1 MEAGYRNLPPFYD
14 RWQKS
19 YGKDFSTLIFPRLIA
34 SIRAHRISGRTMVD
48 VACGT
53 GTLALLMA
61 RRGWEVFGV
70 DASEGMLAE
79 ASDKLAGSS
88 LPVAF
93 FRQDMRELA
102 LPRPVHLATSFFDS
116 LNHIMT
122 AGDLGL
128 VFRRVRQ
135 SLVPG
140 GWFIFD
146 TSTERCFTTLWT
158 KSETFQER
166 DFSIVLDNSYDRAAR
181 SALCNVTLNVSRDG
195 GTVRLN
201 ETVRERFYTD
211 DEVSGLLAGAAF
223 AVRECEQFN
232 FTSNPAVGKL
242 KTWWVAESVGSRPPQ
257 A

>member
-1 MEAGYRNLPPFYD
+1 MEAGYRTLPPYYD

-61 RRGWEVFGV
+61 RRGWEVSGI
-70 DASEGMLAE
+70 DASEGMLAQAAE
-79 ASDKLAGSS
+79 KTAGSS

-116 LNHIMT
+116 LNHLMT
-122 AGDLGL
+122 AGELGA
-128 VFRRVRQ
+128 VFRRVRE
-135 SLVPG
+135 SVVPG

-158 KSETFQER
+158 KSETFHHR
-166 DFSIVLDNSYDRAAR
+166 DFSIVLDNSYDRASR
-181 SALCNVTLNVSRDG
+181 SALCNVTLEVKGGG
-195 GTVRLN
+195 GTVSLN
-201 ETVRERFYTD
+201 ETVRERFYTVE
-211 DEVSGLLAGAAF
+211 EVSGLLAEAGF
-223 AVRECEQFN
+223 TVRECEDFN
-232 FTSNPAVGKL
+232 FTYNPAVGKL
-242 KTWWVAESVGSRPPQ
+242 KTWWVAEAGGSPRPQ

>member
-1 MEAGYRNLPPFYD
+1 MDTGYLNLSPYYD

-19 YGKDFSTLIFPRLIA
+19 YGKDFSSLIFPRLIS
-34 SIRAHRISGRTMVD
+34 SIRSHRISGRTMVD

-53 GTLALLMA
+53 GTLALMMA

-79 ASDKLAGSS
+79 ASGKLAGSS

-102 LPRPVHLATSFFDS
+102 IPRPVHLATSFFDS
-116 LNHIMT
+116 LNHLMT
-122 AGDLGL
+122 TGDLG
-128 VFRRVRQ
+128 VAFRRVRE
-135 SLVPG
+135 SVVPG

-158 KSETFQER
+158 RSETFHER

-181 SALCNVTLNVSRDG
+181 SAICHVTLNVNRDG
-195 GTVRLN
+195 GIVRLS
-201 ETVRERFYTD
+201 ETVRERFYTT
-211 DEVSGLLAGAAF
+211 DEVSGLLAEAAF
-223 AVRECEQFN
+223 TVRECEDFN

-242 KTWWVAESVGSRPPQ
+242 KTWWVAEAVGSRRPG

>member
-1 MEAGYRNLPPFYD
+1 MEAGYRNLPPYYD

-19 YGKDFSTLIFPRLIA
+19 YGRDFSTLIFPRLLA
-34 SIRAHRISGRTMVD
+34 SIRAHRITGRTMVD

-70 DASEGMLAE
+70 DASEGMLAQ
-79 ASDKLAGSS
+79 ASEKLRGST

-102 LPRPVHLATSFFDS
+102 LPGPVHLATSFFDS
-116 LNHIMT
+116 LNHLMT
-122 AGDLGL
+122 PADLGL
-128 VFRRVRQ
+128 VFRRVRE
-135 SLVPG
+135 SVVPG

-158 KSETFQER
+158 RSETFNER
-166 DFSIVLDNSYDRAAR
+166 DFSIILDNSYDRAAR
-181 SALCNVTLNVSRDG
+181 SAVCHVTLNVNRDG
-195 GTVRLN
+195 GSVRLN
-201 ETVRERFYTD
+201 ETVCERFYTV
-211 DEVSGLLAGAAF
+211 DEVSDLLAGSAF
-223 AVRECEQFN
+223 TVRECEDFN

-242 KTWWVAESVGSRPPQ
+242 KTWWVAEAVGSRRP
-257 A
+257 

>member
-1 MEAGYRNLPPFYD
+1 MDAGYRTLPPYYD

-34 SIRAHRISGRTMVD
+34 SIRSHRISGRTMVD

-61 RRGWEVFGV
+61 RRGWEVSGV
-70 DASEGMLAE
+70 DASEGMLAQAAE
-79 ASDKLAGSS
+79 KTAGSS

-116 LNHIMT
+116 LNHLMT
-122 AGDLGL
+122 AGELGT
-128 VFRRVRQ
+128 VFRRVRE
-135 SLVPG
+135 SVVPG

-158 KSETFQER
+158 KSETFHHR
-166 DFSIVLDNSYDRAAR
+166 DFSLVLDNSYDRASR
-181 SALCNVTLNVSRDG
+181 SALCNVTLEVRG
-195 GTVRLN
+195 EEGTVSLN
-201 ETVRERFYTD
+201 ETVRERFYTVE
-211 DEVSGLLAGAAF
+211 EVSGLLAEAGF
-223 AVRECEQFN
+223 AVRECEDFN
-232 FTSNPAVGKL
+232 FTYNPAVGKL
-242 KTWWVAESVGSRPPQ
+242 KTWWVAEAGESGRS
-257 A
+257 